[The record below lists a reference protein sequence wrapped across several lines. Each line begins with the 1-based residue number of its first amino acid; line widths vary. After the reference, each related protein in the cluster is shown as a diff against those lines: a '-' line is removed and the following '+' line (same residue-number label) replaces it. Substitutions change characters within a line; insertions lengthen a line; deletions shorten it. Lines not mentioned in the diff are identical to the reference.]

1 MNVIFSRED
10 LEMTTSPT
18 PDPAGAHVE
27 EIGPSE
33 VEELQKVLAASG
45 LPEVSLDGRYSVIFV
60 YPGLGAGERFPEL
73 AGCTAELCTF
83 ADETT
88 EFVKHGIQ
96 LAGLSTQPTET
107 PGDFLG
113 AFPFPV
119 GRLLTT
125 DTTSL
130 IEVVSKGE
138 DSYATRKSFVIYPDG
153 TGLSI
158 TNIQDPVGHVT
169 KCFQVAID
177 RRLAE
182 YREAALSFFDQK
194 ASAVRSTMTHTGFL
208 ANGADSV
215 SISTVDFEAR
225 LVAKMASPDIV
236 SQEGGYMQR
245 INRMLEDRQKSPLF
259 PDVLSIRTDQRHA
272 YYLMESANPQSLDY
286 LLFEDEAMTRIR
298 RDRMHLLSGA
308 LEKLANL
315 YEISFRAEEPA
326 VARYH
331 YLDRFVAVTERRD
344 FKDTHEFMF
353 GEKDSLIEILSQP
366 FVIDGNY
373 QCRSFN
379 DQLEVLRSRI
389 DSLVQPVGAY
399 LHGDVHLKNMLVAED
414 GRTVV
419 YVDPR
424 IVWDGNDVGDP
435 GFGDPLYD
443 FGTLL
448 HSLHVMSSILT
459 AIDAGETGALM
470 AFRETDV
477 DGIPGFVTAPGLL
490 PIAGSQT
497 VDWFIDWLE
506 RTVPSRILGAHWR
519 ARLHVNTANAL
530 FGWLKYARAIR
541 TREAWLAVFA
551 ATLFHLESAAR
562 QLEGTEEGS

>member
-1 MNVIFSRED
+1 
-10 LEMTTSPT
+10 MTKSPA
-18 PDPAGAHVE
+18 PDPAGAEVE
-27 EIGPSE
+27 EIGPKE

-96 LAGLSTQPTET
+96 LAGLSTQPTEA

-119 GRLLTT
+119 GRLVTT
-125 DTTSL
+125 ETTRL

-138 DSYATRKSFVIYPDG
+138 DAYATRKSFVVFPDG
-153 TGLSI
+153 TGFSI
-158 TNIQDPVGHVT
+158 TNIHDPVGHVT
-169 KCFQVAID
+169 KCFRVAID

-182 YREAALSFFDQK
+182 YRETALSFFRQK
-194 ASAVRSTMTHTGFL
+194 ESAVKSTMTHTGFL

-225 LVAKMASPDIV
+225 LVAKMASSDIV

-245 INRMLEDRQKSPLF
+245 INRMLEDNQRPSLF
-259 PDVLSIRTDQRHA
+259 PAVLSIRTDQQPA
-272 YYLMESANPQSLDY
+272 YYLMEAANPQSLDH
-286 LLFEDEAMTRIR
+286 LLFEDDAMTRLR

-315 YEISFRAEEPA
+315 YEISFRAEEPT

-331 YLDRFVAVTERRD
+331 YLDRFVAITERRD
-344 FKDTHEFMF
+344 FKDTHGFMF
-353 GEKDSLIEILSQP
+353 GPEDSLSEILSKR
-366 FVIDGNY
+366 FMIDGDY
-373 QCRSFN
+373 ACRSFN
-379 DQLEVLRSRI
+379 DLLEVLRSKV
-389 DSLVQPVGAY
+389 DFLVQPVGAY

-424 IVWDGNDVGDP
+424 IVWDGKEVGDP

-470 AFRETDV
+470 GSEEAEV
-477 DGIPGFVTAPGLL
+477 DGIPTLVTSPGLL

-497 VDWFIDWLE
+497 VEWFIDWLQ
-506 RTVPSRILGAHWR
+506 RTVPPQILGAHWR

-551 ATLFHLESAAR
+551 ATLFHLETAAR
-562 QLEGTEEGS
+562 QLEGTEGSAS

>member
-1 MNVIFSRED
+1 
-10 LEMTTSPT
+10 MTKSPT
-18 PDPAGAHVE
+18 PDPAGAQVE
-27 EIGPSE
+27 EIGPKE

-45 LPEVSLDGRYSVIFV
+45 LPEISLVGRYSVIFV
-60 YPGLGAGERFPEL
+60 YPGLGAGDRFPEL

-88 EFVKHGIQ
+88 EFIKHGIQ
-96 LAGLSTQPTET
+96 LAGLSTQPTEA

-119 GRLLTT
+119 GQLPKSDATP
-125 DTTSL
+125 L
-130 IEVVSKGE
+130 IEVVSKGD
-138 DSYATRKSFVIYPDG
+138 DSYATRMSFVIYPDG

-158 TNIQDPVGHVT
+158 TNIQDPVAHVK

-177 RRLAE
+177 RRLTE
-182 YREAALSFFDQK
+182 YRDAALSFFQK
-194 ASAVRSTMTHTGFL
+194 EASAVKSTMTHAGFL

-215 SISTVDFEAR
+215 SIATIDFEAR

-245 INRMLEDRQKSPLF
+245 INRMLQDGQRPPLF
-259 PDVLSIRTDQRHA
+259 PAVLSIRTDQRPA
-272 YYLMESANPQSLDY
+272 YYLMESANPQSLDH
-286 LLFEDEAMTRIR
+286 LLFEDEAMTRLR
-298 RDRMHLLSGA
+298 RDRLHILSGA
-308 LEKLANL
+308 LDKLANL

-331 YLDRFVAVTERRD
+331 YLDRFIAITERRD
-344 FKDTHEFMF
+344 FKDTYEFMF
-353 GEKDSLIEILSQP
+353 GRADSLNDILSAR
-366 FVIDGNY
+366 FVIDGDFV
-373 QCRSFN
+373 CRSFK
-379 DQLEVLRSRI
+379 DQLDVLRSKI
-389 DSLVQPVGAY
+389 DLLAQPVGAY

-448 HSLHVMSSILT
+448 HSLHVMSSILM
-459 AIDAGETGALM
+459 AIEADETDALM
-470 AFRETDV
+470 TVEEDEV
-477 DGIPGFVTAPGLL
+477 DGMTTRVVRPGVL
-490 PIAGSQT
+490 PLTGSQT
-497 VDWFIDWLE
+497 LEWFVDWLE
-506 RTVPSRILGAHWR
+506 RTVPPQILGPHWR

-530 FGWLKYARAIR
+530 FGWLKYARAIQ
-541 TREAWLAVFA
+541 TRHAWLAVFA
-551 ATLFHLESAAR
+551 ATQFHLESATR
-562 QLEGTEEGS
+562 DLEANRS